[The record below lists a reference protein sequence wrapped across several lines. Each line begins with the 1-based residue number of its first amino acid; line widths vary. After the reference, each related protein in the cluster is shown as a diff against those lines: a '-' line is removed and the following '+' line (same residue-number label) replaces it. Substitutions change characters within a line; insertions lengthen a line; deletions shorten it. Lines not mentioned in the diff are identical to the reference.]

1 MDNQKQTQKNKIS
14 EMIESALDSIRGIAD
29 SGTVV
34 GTPVETAQGTT
45 VIPVSKVSV
54 GFAGG
59 GNDFT
64 GKTGSDGKNVFS
76 GGGGTGI
83 SVTPQAFLVV
93 SADGHVELLSHANP
107 TGAAPMSTVGA
118 SIDALIDRAP
128 EIIEK
133 VKGIVAS
140 KKKKDE
146 NKAENAPAET
156 ANDAADAADNTANE
170 AQAESK

>member
-29 SGTVV
+29 SGTVI
-34 GTPVETAQGTT
+34 GTPITTAQGTT
-45 VIPVSKVSV
+45 IIPVSKVSV

-64 GKTGSDGKNVFS
+64 GKNGGDGKNVFS
-76 GGGGTGI
+76 GGGGTGV
-83 SVTPQAFLVV
+83 SVVPQAFLVV
-93 SADGHVELLSHANP
+93 SAEGNVELLSLSNP
-107 TGAAPMSTVGA
+107 TGSAPMSTVGA
-118 SIDALIDRAP
+118 SIDTLIDRAP

-133 VKGIVAS
+133 VKSIIGS

-146 NKAENAPAET
+146 EKEAEKAPEAPVDASAEP
-156 ANDAADAADNTANE
+156 AAE
-170 AQAESK
+170 A

>member
-1 MDNQKQTQKNKIS
+1 
-14 EMIESALDSIRGIAD
+14 MIESALDSIRGIAD

-34 GTPVETAQGTT
+34 GTPVETSQGTT
-45 VIPVSKVSV
+45 IIPVSKVSV

-59 GNDFT
+59 GNDFS

-83 SVTPQAFLVV
+83 SVVPKAFLVV
-93 SADGHVELLSHANP
+93 SADGHVELLSVDNP

-133 VKGIVAS
+133 VKSVVGS
-140 KKKKDE
+140 KKKKGED
-146 NKAENAPAET
+146 KAETAPAET
-156 ANDAADAADNTANE
+156 ANDTADE
-170 AQAESK
+170 PKAE